1 MAGAKRGLGRG
12 LGALFGED
20 TIEEVI
26 AEEKAADRKVANGAE
41 RVLEKNS
48 AKPGKRN
55 AEKST
60 EKGVNSQKH
69 SDKNGKSEAENAK
82 KSEVKPEQNTMK
94 TSEQSVNSERMQ
106 NMEDSTEKALLQF
119 KIKAVA
125 EEPTQTELELKVSE
139 IEPNRDQPRKTF
151 DEAQLEELADSI
163 RKYGV
168 LQPLLVQKKG
178 ESYEIIA
185 GERRWR
191 AAKIAGLKTIPAVIR
206 EYSPQQAM
214 EIALIE
220 NVQRADLNPIEEA
233 RAYQRLM
240 QEFSLKQEEIAERV
254 SKNRSTITNSM
265 RLLNLIPE
273 VQQMLVEGRI
283 TSGHARALLTVN
295 DPSQQLELAQKIEQE
310 HMSVREIE
318 KAVKM
323 LGKEK
328 KEKKKSQVDEAVELV
343 FLDMENRMKTVMGTK
358 VNISRKDKSK
368 GKVEIEYYSEAEL
381 ERIVE
386 LIESIRPM

>member
-26 AEEKAADRKVANGAE
+26 AEEKAADRKMANGAD
-41 RVLEKNS
+41 RIVEKNS
-48 AKPGKRN
+48 AKEQKKNGK
-55 AEKST
+55 KST
-60 EKGVNSQKH
+60 EKSDSEVGKVKNTDLNQKAQE
-69 SDKNGKSEAENAK
+69 SEKQITAVSLRKIEKVSEKTEETVKSASSFA
-82 KSEVKPEQNTMK
+82 VKPEQ
-94 TSEQSVNSERMQ
+94 
-106 NMEDSTEKALLQF
+106 
-119 KIKAVA
+119 
-125 EEPTQTELELKVSE
+125 EEPAQTELELKVSE
-139 IEPNRDQPRKTF
+139 IEPNQDQPRKAF
-151 DEAQLEELADSI
+151 DQEQLEELADSI

-191 AAKIAGLKTIPAVIR
+191 AAKLAGLKTIPVVIR

-220 NVQRADLNPIEEA
+220 NVQREDLNPIEEA

-254 SKNRSTITNSM
+254 SKNRTTITNSM
-265 RLLNLIPE
+265 RLLNLASE

-283 TSGHARALLTVN
+283 ASGHARALLAVA
-295 DPSQQLELAQKIEQE
+295 DPYQQLELAKKVEAE
-310 HMSVREIE
+310 RMSVREVE
-318 KAVKM
+318 KAVKL

-328 KEKKKSQVDEAVELV
+328 KEKKKTQVDEAVELV
-343 FLDMENRMKTVMGTK
+343 FQDMENRMKTVMGTK

-368 GKVEIEYYSEAEL
+368 GKIEIEYYSEAEL
-381 ERIVE
+381 ERLVE
-386 LIESIRPM
+386 LIESIQPV

>member
-20 TIEEVI
+20 TVEEVV
-26 AEEKAADRKVANGAE
+26 AEEKAADRSVANGAARIVEKQSTKAE
-41 RVLEKNS
+41 RKH
-48 AKPGKRN
+48 
-55 AEKST
+55 AEKT
-60 EKGVNSQKH
+60 EKTV
-69 SDKNGKSEAENAK
+69 KSMAIKGTKSSVKPNANDENLEETIEKTDHAVLIGQETNV
-82 KSEVKPEQNTMK
+82 SEVKSAEKTMADTAK
-94 TSEQSVNSERMQ
+94 EEVSEETPS
-106 NMEDSTEKALLQF
+106 A
-119 KIKAVA
+119 
-125 EEPTQTELELKVSE
+125 ELELKISE
-139 IEPNRDQPRKTF
+139 IEPNRDQPRKAF
-151 DEAQLEELADSI
+151 DEVQLEELADSI

-191 AAKIAGLKTIPAVIR
+191 AAMLAGLKTIPAVIR

-220 NVQRADLNPIEEA
+220 NVQREDLNPIEEA
-233 RAYQRLM
+233 LAYQRLM

-254 SKNRSTITNSM
+254 SKNRTTITNSM
-265 RLLNLIPE
+265 RLLNLAPE
-273 VQQMLVEGRI
+273 VQQMLIEGRI
-283 TSGHARALLTVN
+283 ASGHARALLAVT
-295 DPSQQLELAQKIEQE
+295 DPYQQLELAKKVELE
-310 HMSVREIE
+310 RMSVREVE
-318 KAVKM
+318 KAVKL

-343 FLDMENRMKTVMGTK
+343 FQDMENRMKTVMGTK

-368 GKVEIEYYSEAEL
+368 GKIEIEYYSEAEL
-381 ERIVE
+381 ERLVE
-386 LIESIRPM
+386 LIESIQPV

>member
-26 AEEKAADRKVANGAE
+26 AEEKAADRKMANGAD
-41 RVLEKNS
+41 RIVEKNS
-48 AKPGKRN
+48 ARTQKKN
-55 AEKST
+55 ENKST
-60 EKGVNSQKH
+60 EKSDSEVGKVKNTDLNQKAQE
-69 SDKNGKSEAENAK
+69 SEKQITAVSLRKIEKVSEKTEETVKSASSFA
-82 KSEVKPEQNTMK
+82 VKPEQ
-94 TSEQSVNSERMQ
+94 
-106 NMEDSTEKALLQF
+106 
-119 KIKAVA
+119 
-125 EEPTQTELELKVSE
+125 EEPAQTELELKVSE
-139 IEPNRDQPRKTF
+139 IEPNQDQPRKAF
-151 DEAQLEELADSI
+151 DQEQLEELADSI

-191 AAKIAGLKTIPAVIR
+191 AAKLAGLKTIPVVIR

-220 NVQRADLNPIEEA
+220 NVQREDLNPIEEA

-254 SKNRSTITNSM
+254 SKNRTTITNSM
-265 RLLNLIPE
+265 RLLNLASE

-283 TSGHARALLTVN
+283 ASGHARALLAVA
-295 DPSQQLELAQKIEQE
+295 DPYQQLELAKKVEAE
-310 HMSVREIE
+310 RMSVREVE
-318 KAVKM
+318 KAVKL

-328 KEKKKSQVDEAVELV
+328 KEKKKTQVDEAVELV
-343 FLDMENRMKTVMGTK
+343 FQDMENRMKTVMGTK

-368 GKVEIEYYSEAEL
+368 GKIEIEYYSEAEL
-381 ERIVE
+381 ERLVE
-386 LIESIRPM
+386 LIESIQPV